1 MAGLKPPWSSG
12 PLMGGETGLRSD
24 VQPDGGHGTDQPGR
38 PSRPGRPRKRSR
50 RRLRDRRGV
59 RLVSSVMLAIF
70 GWFCWSMGHA
80 LTAPGGGSVAERAAE
95 WARDHYLGPLVTFG
109 EWISYQPPRVGGKP
123 SFSLAGPTGQRPA
136 GGPGGHRAAKGTGR
150 PGRLA
155 SPAGNPLPGE
165 GVWRVLYRVHHV
177 PAVYATFLRPDKVHT
192 SYVAGVVSMNP
203 GLLRFQLRPGAED
216 PGPGRWGSAQPQ
228 ITAGS
233 RRGLAA
239 TFNGGFK
246 IASAGGGFYLNGA
259 YRGTLR
265 TGAASMVYYRDGH
278 LAIGVWGH
286 GLRMTPSVAGVR
298 QNLRPIV
305 QDSRIPASI
314 NQNVQANWGAT
325 LGGGYY
331 VWRSGIGVTRNGQII
346 YVYGP
351 ALSARSL
358 AELLRRAG
366 CVEAMEL
373 DINPEWTNFMY
384 YRPGHHPGNPTPVS
398 LLPGQMQAAGRYY
411 APTGRDFTAVFAR

>member
-1 MAGLKPPWSSG
+1 MI
-12 PLMGGETGLRSD
+12 
-24 VQPDGGHGTDQPGR
+24 
-38 PSRPGRPRKRSR
+38 
-50 RRLRDRRGV
+50 
-59 RLVSSVMLAIF
+59 AIF

-80 LTAPGGGSVAERAAE
+80 LTVPGGGSIAERAAE

-109 EWISYQPPRVGGKP
+109 EWISYQPPRVGGQP
-123 SFSLAGPTGQRPA
+123 SFSLAGPTGQAPA
-136 GGPGGHRAAKGTGR
+136 SGPGRHRAARGTGR

-192 SYVAGVVSMNP
+192 SYVAGIVSMNP
-203 GLLRFQLRPGAED
+203 RLLRFQLRPGTED

-246 IASAGGGFYLNGA
+246 IASAGGGFYLNGT

-331 VWRSGIGVTRNGQII
+331 VWRSGIGVTRDGRVI

-366 CVEAMEL
+366 SVEAIEL

-384 YRPGHHPGNPTPVS
+384 YRPGQHPANPTPVS
-398 LLPGQMQAAGRYY
+398 LLPDQMQAPGRYY
-411 APTGRDFTAVFAR
+411 APTSRDFTAVFAR

>member
-1 MAGLKPPWSSG
+1 MTPPIPGG
-12 PLMGGETGLRSD
+12 PRARWPHQVRS
-24 VQPDGGHGTDQPGR
+24 P
-38 PSRPGRPRKRSR
+38 RPRHPRK
-50 RRLRDRRGV
+50 RLRDRPGV
-59 RLVSSVMLAIF
+59 RVVSVVMLVIF
-70 GWFCWSMGHA
+70 GWFAWSMGHA
-80 LTAPGGGSVAERAAE
+80 LTAPGGGSISERAAE

-123 SFSLAGPTGQRPA
+123 SFSLAGPA
-136 GGPGGHRAAKGTGR
+136 GRAPTSSPGHRAARDTGR
-150 PGRLA
+150 PRRLA
-155 SPAGNPLPGE
+155 SPAGQPLPGE
-165 GVWRVLYRVHHV
+165 GKWRVLYRVHHV
-177 PAVYATFLRPDKVHT
+177 PAIYGTFLRPDRIHT
-192 SYVAGVVSMNP
+192 SYVAGIVSMNP
-203 GLLRFQLRPGAED
+203 WLLRFQLRPGTED
-216 PGPGRWGSAQPQ
+216 PGSGKWGNAQPQ
-228 ITAGS
+228 IPAGS

-259 YRGTLR
+259 YRGRLR
-265 TGAASMVYYRDGH
+265 TGAASMVYYRNGH

-286 GLRMTPSVAGVR
+286 GLRMTPSVTGVR

-314 NQNVQANWGAT
+314 DQNVQANWGAT

-331 VWRSGIGVTRNGQII
+331 VWRSGIGVTAAGRII

-358 AELLRRAG
+358 AGLLRRAG
-366 CVEAMEL
+366 CAEAMEL

-384 YRPGHHPGNPTPVS
+384 YRPGHHPGNPTPVN
-398 LLPGQMQAAGRYY
+398 LLPDQMQAAGRYY
-411 APTGRDFTAVFAR
+411 APTSRDFTAVFAR